1 MWTFFRAFILAEWM
15 SLLMEHGRPATF
27 RNECEAV
34 GQCFGTVNN
43 SLSNE
48 SFVSIS
54 DGSVV
59 LLQALFLTL
68 TLTLT
73 PRDRKG

>member
-1 MWTFFRAFILAEWM
+1 
-15 SLLMEHGRPATF
+15 MEHGRPATF

-43 SLSNE
+43 SLTNG

-54 DGSVV
+54 AGSVV
-59 LLQALFLTL
+59 LLQALFHICPQGQQGLIRATL
-68 TLTLT
+68 THWPVAGL
-73 PRDRKG
+73 